1 MAGELTVFRVVV
13 SSATES
19 VLGRSLG
26 DTSRVE
32 VVGELTTEFHKVED
46 QCSRLERPVVRICD
60 LLLGPPPGR
69 AQLADRLDEDT

>member
-1 MAGELTVFRVVV
+1 VFRVVV

-19 VLGRSLG
+19 VLGHSFG

-46 QCSRLERPVVRICD
+46 QCSRLERPVMRIYD